1 MKRLVGGILL
11 LSAVVL
17 LGGCSLSP
25 DEKVSREQAL
35 KQTVDSFVADV
46 VQANWNDAYRISD
59 GSFPNADRLKTQITQ
74 SWVNDAT
81 LTSGDIA
88 SMAWVTDETAK
99 VKLTWTFQLGSVQ
112 SYSNETFVWSWKGNG
127 WKYRGRALR

>member
-11 LSAVVL
+11 LSAAVL

-112 SYSNETFVWSWKGNG
+112 SFSNETFVWGWKGNG

>member
-112 SYSNETFVWSWKGNG
+112 SFSNETFVWGWKGNG

>member
-1 MKRLVGGILL
+1 MKRWVSGILL
-11 LSAVVL
+11 LSVAVL

-46 VQANWNDAYRISD
+46 VQANWNEAYRLCD
-59 GSFPNADRLKTQITQ
+59 GSFPNADFLKTQITQ

-127 WKYRGRALR
+127 WKYKGRALR